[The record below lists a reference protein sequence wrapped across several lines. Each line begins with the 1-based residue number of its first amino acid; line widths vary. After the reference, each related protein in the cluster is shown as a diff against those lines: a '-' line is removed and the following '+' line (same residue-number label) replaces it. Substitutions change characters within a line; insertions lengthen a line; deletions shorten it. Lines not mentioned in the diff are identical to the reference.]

1 MIVGWCTVFFIILWG
16 LVIDR
21 GIVVWLNRGCDRPF
35 RDGID
40 FLLSGILP
48 ALAISGGAATILGT
62 FHGLRWEIVLP
73 IVTVSMIWRRRDL
86 VALLCDL
93 RSFFRK
99 IAAET
104 RIGNPF
110 PVLAALVCIAYCYVW
125 SVQALFPSSVDDVW
139 VFHIPLANS
148 IIDHAGFVTPQID
161 HPFYGN
167 IPLFFN
173 LLFALVMMVSGHW
186 TGAAIINIAIFFGF
200 LFLLSSCASRWRACG
215 FFLVAALILSIPFF
229 RGSVGEPMTDL
240 ARSCFS
246 VAAVLFLWRYLET
259 RRPAELFHCALVLGG
274 AVGGKYT
281 ELQMVGL
288 IGLALMPVLIKGRVS
303 LPLFLSCL
311 CTFLAVAG
319 YWYAKNLIV
328 LGNPIYPFLFGHP
341 GLTDAWMA
349 DYTLELGRAFDPAN
363 RRFVTNLATLQGWQD
378 FLYILYDWFLARKP
392 NAFVALALI
401 LAGLAVAFRRIA
413 FLAAIVAAMFV
424 IWYTV
429 MFNHIRWATPAYLL
443 FFSTGFIGASLVRER
458 LDKWLDRRVLPQ
470 IAPLAKIV
478 SSRACMVATPV
489 VVSLLAG
496 GLWISHWH
504 QVGGGAGLD
513 PVKAKELDVVLGMIS
528 VDEYLESHRKAYFL
542 YRYIADHDLRTVF
555 QPFHNSNTLL
565 STAYNDGRDGGWQLP
580 RHVLPAPGSDIDA
593 FIKYNHIGYFIVTPD
608 AGSAFLA
615 ERLGEDKMVMANSV
629 VAHMMPRSSL
639 ILTDRFGWKL
649 YRFDADRAP

>member
-1 MIVGWCTVFFIILWG
+1 
-16 LVIDR
+16 
-21 GIVVWLNRGCDRPF
+21 
-35 RDGID
+35 
-40 FLLSGILP
+40 
-48 ALAISGGAATILGT
+48 
-62 FHGLRWEIVLP
+62 
-73 IVTVSMIWRRRDL
+73 
-86 VALLCDL
+86 
-93 RSFFRK
+93 
-99 IAAET
+99 
-104 RIGNPF
+104 
-110 PVLAALVCIAYCYVW
+110 
-125 SVQALFPSSVDDVW
+125 
-139 VFHIPLANS
+139 
-148 IIDHAGFVTPQID
+148 
-161 HPFYGN
+161 
-167 IPLFFN
+167 
-173 LLFALVMMVSGHW
+173 
-186 TGAAIINIAIFFGF
+186 
-200 LFLLSSCASRWRACG
+200 
-215 FFLVAALILSIPFF
+215 
-229 RGSVGEPMTDL
+229 MTDL

-288 IGLALMPVLIKGRVS
+288 IGLALMPTLLKGRVS

-311 CTFLAVAG
+311 CAFLGVAG

-328 LGNPIYPFLFGHP
+328 FGNPIYPFLFGHP

-363 RRFVTNLATLQGWQD
+363 RHFVTNLATLQGWHD
-378 FLYILYDWFLARKP
+378 FLYILYEWFLARKP
-392 NAFVALALI
+392 NSFVALALI

-478 SSRACMVATPV
+478 SSPACMVASPV
-489 VVSLLAG
+489 VISLLAG
-496 GLWISHWH
+496 GLWFSHWH
-504 QVGGGAGLD
+504 RVGGGDMD

-528 VDEYLESHRKAYFL
+528 VDEYMKSHRQAYFM
-542 YRYIADHDLRTVF
+542 YRYIAEHELRAVF
-555 QPFHNSNTLL
+555 QPFDTANTLL
-565 STAYNDGRDGGWQLP
+565 SAAYNGGRDGGWQLP
-580 RHVLPAPGSDIDA
+580 RYVLPLPGSDIDA
-593 FIKYNHIGYFIVTPD
+593 FIRDNHIGYFIVPPD

-615 ERLGEDKMVMANSV
+615 ERLGEDKMVMANRV
-629 VAHMMPRSSL
+629 VAHMMSRSSV

>member
-1 MIVGWCTVFFIILWG
+1 MIVGWCTVLAIILWG

-21 GIVVWLNRGCDRPF
+21 GIVAWLNRRCGQPF
-35 RDGID
+35 RDGTD
-40 FLLSGILP
+40 FLFSGILP
-48 ALAISGGAATILGT
+48 ALAIAGGAATVLGA

-73 IVTVSMIWRRRDL
+73 IVAVSMIWRWRDL
-86 VALLCDL
+86 VAVLRDL
-93 RSFFRK
+93 GSLFRK
-99 IAAET
+99 IGAET
-104 RIGNPF
+104 KSGNPV
-110 PVLAALVCIAYCYVW
+110 PVLAALTCTILCYAW
-125 SVQALFPSSVDDVW
+125 SVLALFPSGVADVW

-148 IIDHAGFVTPQID
+148 IIEHAGFVSPQID

-186 TGAAIINIAIFFGF
+186 TGAVIMNIAIFFGF

-215 FFLVAALILSIPFF
+215 FFLVAALMLSIPFF

-288 IGLALMPVLIKGRVS
+288 IGLALMPTLLKGRVS

-311 CTFLAVAG
+311 CAFLAVAG

-328 LGNPIYPFLFGHP
+328 LGNPIYPFMFGHP

-349 DYTLELGRAFDPAN
+349 DYMLELGRAFDPAN
-363 RRFVTNLATLQGWQD
+363 RHFVTNLATLQGWRD
-378 FLYILYDWFLARKP
+378 FLHILYNWFLAGKP

-413 FLAAIVAAMFV
+413 FLAAITAAMFV

-443 FFSTGFIGASLVRER
+443 FFSTGFIGASLLRER
-458 LDKWLDRRVLPQ
+458 LDQWLDRQVLPRMVPLTK
-470 IAPLAKIV
+470 IA
-478 SSRACMVATPV
+478 SSPACMIASPV
-489 VVSLLAG
+489 LIGVLAG
-496 GLWISHWH
+496 GLWLSQWYR
-504 QVGGGAGLD
+504 VGGGDMD
-513 PVKAKELDVVLGMIS
+513 PGKAKDFDVVLGMIS
-528 VDEYLESHRKAYFL
+528 VDKYMESHREAYFM
-542 YRYIADHDLRTVF
+542 YRYIAEHDLRTVF
-555 QPFHNSNTLL
+555 QPFDTANTLL

-580 RHVLPAPGSDIDA
+580 RYVLPAQGSDIDA
-593 FIKYNHIGYFIVTPD
+593 FIRDNHIGYFILPPD

-615 ERLGEDKMVMANSV
+615 ERIGEDKIVLANSV
-629 VAHMMPRSSL
+629 IAHMMPRSSL

-649 YRFDADRAP
+649 YRFDADRAS

>member
-1 MIVGWCTVFFIILWG
+1 MIAGWCTVLFIILWG

-35 RDGID
+35 RDGTD
-40 FLLSGILP
+40 FLFSGILP
-48 ALAISGGAATILGT
+48 ALAISGGTATLLGA

-73 IVTVSMIWRRRDL
+73 IVVVSTIWRRRDL
-86 VALLCDL
+86 VAVLGDVHSL
-93 RSFFRK
+93 SRK
-99 IAAET
+99 IAAEA
-104 RIGNPF
+104 RRGNPF
-110 PVLAALVCIAYCYVW
+110 PVLAALACVAFCYWW
-125 SVQALFPSSVDDVW
+125 SVLALFPPSIDDVW
-139 VFHIPLANS
+139 VFHVPLANS
-148 IIDHAGFVTPQID
+148 IIEHAGFVSPQID

-173 LLFALVMMVSGHW
+173 LLFALVMMANGHW
-186 TGAAIINIAIFFGF
+186 TGAAAMNIAIFFGF

-215 FFLVAALILSIPFF
+215 FFLVVILIFGGSFF
-229 RGSVGEPMTDL
+229 TSDVGTPMTDL

-246 VAAVLFLWRYLET
+246 VAAVLFLWRYQET

-288 IGLALMPVLIKGRVS
+288 IGLALVPTLLKGRIS
-303 LPLFLSCL
+303 PPLFLSCF
-311 CTFLAVAG
+311 CAFLAVAG

-349 DYTLELGRAFDPAN
+349 DYMLELGRPFKAAN
-363 RRFVTNLATLQGWQD
+363 RHYVTNLASLQGWRD
-378 FLYILYDWFLARKP
+378 FLYILYDWFLARRL
-392 NAFVALALI
+392 NAFFALALI

-413 FLAAIVAAMFV
+413 FLTAIGAAMFG

-443 FFSTGFIGASLVRER
+443 FFSTGFIGANLVRER
-458 LDKWLDRRVLPQ
+458 LDKWLDRHVLPPM
-470 IAPLAKIV
+470 APIIKIT
-478 SSRACMVATPV
+478 SSPVFMVASPV
-489 VVSLLAG
+489 AIALLAV

-504 QVGGGAGLD
+504 RVGGDLD
-513 PVKAKELDVVLGMIS
+513 PAKAEQLDVMLGLIS
-528 VDEYLESHRKAYFL
+528 VDRYLESHRKAYFM
-542 YRYIADHDLRTVF
+542 YRYIAEHDLRTVF

-580 RHVLPAPGSDIDA
+580 RYVLPAPGSDIDA
-593 FIKYNHIGYFIVTPD
+593 FIKDNHIAYFIVPPD

-615 ERLGEDKMVMANSV
+615 ERIGEDKIMLANSV
-629 VAHMMPRSSL
+629 IAHMMPRSSL

-649 YRFDADRAP
+649 YRFDVDRAP

>member
-1 MIVGWCTVFFIILWG
+1 MIVAWCTVLSIILWG

-21 GIVVWLNRGCDRPF
+21 GIAAWLNRDCDQPF
-35 RDGID
+35 RDGTD
-40 FLLSGILP
+40 FLFSGILP
-48 ALAISGGAATILGT
+48 ALAISGGAATILGA

-73 IVTVSMIWRRRDL
+73 LVVVSMIWRRRDL
-86 VALLCDL
+86 VAVLGDL
-93 RSFFRK
+93 SSFFRK
-99 IAAET
+99 IAAEA
-104 RIGNPF
+104 RIGNPL
-110 PVLAALVCIAYCYVW
+110 PVLAALVCIVYCYVW
-125 SVQALFPSSVDDVW
+125 SIQALFPPGIADVW

-148 IIDHAGFVTPQID
+148 IIDHAGFVSPQID

-186 TGAAIINIAIFFGF
+186 TGAAAMNIAIFFGF

-215 FFLVAALILSIPFF
+215 FFLVAVLILSTSFF

-246 VAAVLFLWRYLET
+246 VAAVLFLWRYRET

-288 IGLALMPVLIKGRVS
+288 IGLALMPTLFKGRVS

-311 CTFLAVAG
+311 CAFLAVAG

-328 LGNPIYPFLFGHP
+328 LGNPIYPFMFGHS

-349 DYTLELGRAFDPAN
+349 DYMLELGRAFDPAN
-363 RRFVTNLATLQGWQD
+363 RHFVTNLATLQGWHD
-378 FLYILYDWFLARKP
+378 FLHILYNWFFAGKP
-392 NAFVALALI
+392 NAFAALVLI

-413 FLAAIVAAMFV
+413 FLAAITTAMFV
-424 IWYTV
+424 VWYTV

-458 LDKWLDRRVLPQ
+458 LDRWLDEQVLPR
-470 IAPLAKIV
+470 IAPLTKII
-478 SSRACMVATPV
+478 SSPACMVASPMIIG
-489 VVSLLAG
+489 LLAG
-496 GLWISHWH
+496 GLWISHWYRL
-504 QVGGGAGLD
+504 GGSNID
-513 PVKAKELDVVLGMIS
+513 PVKAKEFDVALGLIS
-528 VDEYLESHRKAYFL
+528 VDKYMESHREAYFM
-542 YRYIADHDLRTVF
+542 YRYIGEHDLRAVF
-555 QPFHNSNTLL
+555 QPFDTANTLM

-580 RHVLPAPGSDIDA
+580 RYVLPAAGSDIGA
-593 FIKYNHIGYFIVTPD
+593 FIRDNHIGYFIIPPD
-608 AGSAFLA
+608 VGSAFFA
-615 ERLGEDKMVMANSV
+615 ERVGEDKIVIANAV
-629 VAHMMPRSSL
+629 IAHMMPRSSL
-639 ILTDRFGWKL
+639 IVTDRFGWKL
-649 YRFDADRAP
+649 YRFDADQAL

>member
-1 MIVGWCTVFFIILWG
+1 MIAGWCAVSFIILWG
-16 LVIDR
+16 LVVDR

-40 FLLSGILP
+40 FLFSGILP
-48 ALAISGGAATILGT
+48 ALAISGGAATVLGAV
-62 FHGLRWEIVLP
+62 HGLRWEIVLP
-73 IVTVSMIWRRRDL
+73 IVAVSMIWRRRDL
-86 VALLCDL
+86 VAVLCDL
-93 RSFFRK
+93 GSLFRK
-99 IAAET
+99 IAAEAK
-104 RIGNPF
+104 IGNPF
-110 PVLAALVCIAYCYVW
+110 PVLAALTCIVLCYVW
-125 SVQALFPSSVDDVW
+125 SVLAQFPPGIADVW

-148 IIDHAGFVTPQID
+148 IIEHAGFVSPQID

-186 TGAAIINIAIFFGF
+186 TGAATMNIAIFFGF

-288 IGLALMPVLIKGRVS
+288 IGLALMPTLLKGRVS

-311 CTFLAVAG
+311 CAFLGVAG

-328 LGNPIYPFLFGHP
+328 FGNPIYPFLFGHP

-363 RRFVTNLATLQGWQD
+363 RHFVTNLATLQGWHD
-378 FLYILYDWFLARKP
+378 FLYILYEWFLARKP
-392 NAFVALALI
+392 NSFVALALI

-470 IAPLAKIV
+470 IAPFAKIV
-478 SSRACMVATPV
+478 SSPACMVASPV
-489 VVSLLAG
+489 VISLLAG
-496 GLWISHWH
+496 GLWFSHWH
-504 QVGGGAGLD
+504 RVGGGDMD

-528 VDEYLESHRKAYFL
+528 VDEYMKSHRQAYFM
-542 YRYIADHDLRTVF
+542 YRYIAEHELRAVF
-555 QPFHNSNTLL
+555 QPFDTANTLL
-565 STAYNDGRDGGWQLP
+565 SAAYNGGRDGGWQLP
-580 RHVLPAPGSDIDA
+580 RYVLPLPGSDIDA
-593 FIKYNHIGYFIVTPD
+593 FIRDNHIGYFIVPPD

-629 VAHMMPRSSL
+629 VAHMMPRSSV

>member
-1 MIVGWCTVFFIILWG
+1 MIVGWFAVLSIILWG
-16 LVIDR
+16 LVIDK
-21 GIVVWLNRGCDRPF
+21 GIVAWLNRRCDQPF
-35 RDGID
+35 RDGTD
-40 FLLSGILP
+40 FLFSGILP
-48 ALAISGGAATILGT
+48 ALAIAGGAATILGA

-73 IVTVSMIWRRRDL
+73 IVAVSMIWRRRDL
-86 VALLCDL
+86 VAVLCNL
-93 RSFFRK
+93 GSLFRK
-99 IAAET
+99 IATET
-104 RIGNPF
+104 KNGNPV
-110 PVLAALVCIAYCYVW
+110 PVLAALTCLILGYVW
-125 SVQALFPSSVDDVW
+125 SVLAQFPSAIADVW

-148 IIDHAGFVTPQID
+148 IIDHAGFVSPQID

-186 TGAAIINIAIFFGF
+186 TGAAVMNIAIFFGF
-200 LFLLSSCASRWRACG
+200 LFLLSSCASRWRGCG

-246 VAAVLFLWRYLET
+246 VAAVLFLWRYFET

-281 ELQMVGL
+281 ELQMVVL
-288 IGLALMPVLIKGRVS
+288 IGLILIPMLLKGRIS
-303 LPLFLSCL
+303 LPLLLSCL
-311 CTFLAVAG
+311 GAFLAIAG

-328 LGNPIYPFLFGHP
+328 LGNPIYPFMFGHP

-349 DYTLELGRAFDPAN
+349 DYMLELGRTFDPAD
-363 RRFVTNLATLQGWQD
+363 RHFVTNLATLQGWHD
-378 FLYILYDWFLARKP
+378 FLYILYDWFLANKP

-413 FLAAIVAAMFV
+413 FLAAIVIAMFV

-458 LDKWLDRRVLPQ
+458 LDQWLDRRVLPQ
-470 IAPLAKIV
+470 IAPLAKIA
-478 SSRACMVATPV
+478 SSPACMVASPV
-489 VVSLLAG
+489 IIGLLAG
-496 GLWISHWH
+496 GLWISHWNRM
-504 QVGGGAGLD
+504 GGSDID
-513 PVKAKELDVVLGMIS
+513 PVKAKDFDVVLGMIS
-528 VDEYLESHRKAYFL
+528 VDKYMESHREAYFM

-555 QPFHNSNTLL
+555 QPFDTANTLL
-565 STAYNDGRDGGWQLP
+565 SAAYNGGRDGGWQLP
-580 RHVLPAPGSDIDA
+580 RYVLPAPGTDIDA
-593 FIKYNHIGYFIVTPD
+593 FIKANQIAYFIIPPD

-615 ERLGEDKMVMANSV
+615 ERIGEDKIAMANSV
-629 VAHMMPRSSL
+629 IARMMPRSSL

-649 YRFDADRAP
+649 YRFDADRPS

>member
-1 MIVGWCTVFFIILWG
+1 MIVGWCTVLSIILWG

-21 GIVVWLNRGCDRPF
+21 GIVAWLNRHCDQPY
-35 RDGID
+35 RDGTD
-40 FLLSGILP
+40 FLFSGILP

-73 IVTVSMIWRRRDL
+73 LVVVSMIWRRRDL
-86 VALLCDL
+86 VAVLGDL
-93 RSFFRK
+93 SSFFRK
-99 IAAET
+99 IVAEART
-104 RIGNPF
+104 GNPL
-110 PVLAALVCIAYCYVW
+110 PVLAAVVCIAYCYVW
-125 SVQALFPSSVDDVW
+125 SVLALFPPSVDDVW
-139 VFHIPLANS
+139 MFHIPLANS
-148 IIDHAGFVTPQID
+148 IIDHAGFVSPQID

-173 LLFALVMMVSGHW
+173 LLFALVMLASGHW
-186 TGAAIINIAIFFGF
+186 TGAAVMNIAIFFGF

-215 FFLVAALILSIPFF
+215 FFLVAVLILSIPFF

-274 AVGGKYT
+274 AVAGKYT

-288 IGLALMPVLIKGRVS
+288 IGLALIPMLLKGRIS
-303 LPLFLSCL
+303 LPLLLSCL
-311 CTFLAVAG
+311 SAFLAIAG

-328 LGNPIYPFLFGHP
+328 LGNPIYPFMFGHP

-349 DYTLELGRAFDPAN
+349 DYMLELGRAFDPAN
-363 RRFVTNLATLQGWQD
+363 RHFVTNLATLQGWRD
-378 FLYILYDWFLARKP
+378 FLYIFYDWFLANKP

-413 FLAAIVAAMFV
+413 FLTVVVAAMFV
-424 IWYTV
+424 IWYAA

-443 FFSTGFIGASLVRER
+443 FFSSGFIGASLVRER
-458 LDKWLDRRVLPQ
+458 LDRWLDEQILPR
-470 IAPLAKIV
+470 IAPFRKVA
-478 SSRACMVATPV
+478 SSPACMVASPV
-489 VVSLLAG
+489 IVSLLAG
-496 GLWISHWH
+496 GLWIAHWYRL
-504 QVGGGAGLD
+504 GGSDID
-513 PVKAKELDVVLGMIS
+513 PVQAKEFDVALGMIS
-528 VDEYLESHRKAYFL
+528 VDKYMESHREAYFM
-542 YRYIADHDLRTVF
+542 YRYIADHNLRIVF
-555 QPFHNSNTLL
+555 QPFHSSNTLL

-580 RHVLPAPGSDIDA
+580 RYVLPAPGSDIDA
-593 FIKYNHIGYFIVTPD
+593 FIKNNHLAYFIVRPD

-615 ERLGEDKMVMANSV
+615 ERIGEDKIAIAKSV
-629 VAHMMPRSSL
+629 IAHMMPRSSL

-649 YRFDADRAP
+649 YRFDADRAS